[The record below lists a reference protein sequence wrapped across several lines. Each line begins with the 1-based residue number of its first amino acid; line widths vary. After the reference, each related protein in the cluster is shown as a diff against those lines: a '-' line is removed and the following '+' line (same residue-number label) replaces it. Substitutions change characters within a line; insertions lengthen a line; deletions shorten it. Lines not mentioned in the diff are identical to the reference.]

1 MPSSSSLPPAAA
13 KQLSSANVV
22 AASTSPPTAAGPD
35 QPPRGLLALPT
46 EILLRIFGYVLVD
59 EDRLSPSLT
68 RSRREEPVLRAH
80 PRILST
86 QTAPSKARVLK
97 PMLEILSIGL
107 VAKRLPPIVREA
119 FFGKNRFDLSFGQK
133 WLSGVHPDLQTLIHD
148 VEICVSTFGTSQF
161 PRSSVDFSQHQLKIR
176 RLRVLISARAFERHV
191 YVYHP
196 RQQGGQ
202 TPWEQVFRT
211 APEVRALSK
220 LRGVG
225 EVTVDFKYPSRLLFT
240 PPGPDWLL
248 AQATWLKNTMEQ
260 D

>member
-13 KQLSSANVV
+13 KQLSSTNVV
-22 AASTSPPTAAGPD
+22 VASTSPPTAAGPN

-46 EILLRIFGYVLVD
+46 EILLTIFEYVLVE

-68 RSRREEPVLRAH
+68 RSRRVEPVLRAH

-176 RLRVLISARAFERHV
+176 RLRILISVRAFEWH
-191 YVYHP
+191 VYHP
-196 RQQGGQ
+196 RHQGEQ
-202 TPWEQVFRT
+202 TPWDHVFRT

-225 EVTVDFKYPSRLLFT
+225 EVTVDFKYPSKLFT
-240 PPGPDWLL
+240 PPAPGWLL

>member
-1 MPSSSSLPPAAA
+1 MPSSSSIPPAAA
-13 KQLSSANVV
+13 KQLSSADVV
-22 AASTSPPTAAGPD
+22 AASTSPRTAAGPN

-46 EILLRIFGYVLVD
+46 EILLTIFGYVLVE

-86 QTAPSKARVLK
+86 QTAPPKARVLM

-107 VAKRLPPIVREA
+107 VVKRLLPIVREA

-148 VEICVSTFGTSQF
+148 VEICVSSFGMNHL
-161 PRSSVDFSQHQLKIR
+161 PRSSVDFSQHHLKIR
-176 RLRVLISARAFERHV
+176 RLRVLISARAFEWH
-191 YVYHP
+191 VYHP

-202 TPWEQVFRT
+202 TSWDHVFRT
-211 APEVRALSK
+211 APEVRALSG
-220 LRGVG
+220 LRDVG
-225 EVTVDFKYPSRLLFT
+225 EVTVDFKYPSRLLFIA
-240 PPGPDWLL
+240 PAPGWLL